1 MSSIDQLSISQL
13 KQLRETNQGNPAMVE
28 YLDNKILAAEA
39 NSMAQPTLG
48 VGDLARAVGQG
59 AWSMGDEI
67 EAGLRTGFG
76 FAGDYDAT
84 KSQINSEI
92 AQAYDSNPV
101 AMNAVEFG
109 SGFLIP
115 GGNIAKG
122 FKLADKGLDALN
134 SARTIKDATKIGA
147 INGAA
152 NGAIDGF
159 GASTLSEDGG
169 LGTLLNMGGGAGIGT
184 GFGTLLGA
192 GLPALTRA
200 FRGSRD
206 PEAILRQVVAET
218 GLTAKE
224 INARLEDLGPEA
236 TLADAF
242 PVLRQTA
249 QGSVGIGGATDS
261 VGALAERNAK
271 ASGRLASEVTEE
283 TGSTINTARERTT
296 ALEAERSR
304 VANEDYRPLDETMF
318 STSEAQDL
326 LDSPLAERYLNDA
339 IKAYASDPKNNIS
352 YKALKAMMAGDPEND
367 IPGMIPARILANA
380 RSAMGEKASDL
391 SAKGQNTEARSLGI
405 VADQYG
411 GFLDQVPGYTQA
423 NANFSRAST
432 NIDAIA
438 EGRTIAQ
445 NSNRFGDDK
454 ARLEDLSQT
463 DPQARGALAVGAQS
477 DLINDLMVSGGNRQT
492 GSATS
497 RLGPFEQQRLRLEAA
512 RVPQMEQSIARE
524 NDFYD
529 TFMQVDPKMGSK
541 TAGAQ
546 AAKDQLTQTSGVLN
560 MVGGVMNPT
569 EVVTKHIAEKF
580 KLTNE
585 GVARQLT
592 DILLRQGMSPDEV
605 IKMLSTQQGMTEL
618 SEYLAKVGG
627 RNAGLTGGILSVIS
641 E

>member
-1 MSSIDQLSISQL
+1 MSSIDQLSVSQL
-13 KQLRETNQGNPAMVE
+13 KQLRETNQGDPAMVE

-39 NSMAQPTLG
+39 NAMAQPTIG

-76 FAGDYDAT
+76 RLGDYDAT
-84 KSQINSEI
+84 KAQINNEI
-92 AQAYDSNPV
+92 AQAYDESPI

-122 FKLADKGLDALN
+122 LKLGGKGLNALTDAGTLTGAAKTGALN
-134 SARTIKDATKIGA
+134 GFV
-147 INGAA
+147 NGAV
-152 NGAIDGF
+152 DGF
-159 GASTLSEDGG
+159 GASTLSEDGVI
-169 LGTLLNMGGGAGIGT
+169 GTGWNIAKGAGTGT
-184 GFGTLLGA
+184 GFGTLFGA
-192 GLPALTRA
+192 GLPALARA
-200 FRGSRD
+200 FKGSQD

-218 GLTAKE
+218 GLSPKE
-224 INARLEDLGPEA
+224 INARLKELGPNA

-261 VGALAERNAK
+261 VGALAERNAS
-271 ASGRLASEVTEE
+271 APGRLAGEVTDE
-283 TGSTINTARERTT
+283 TGSTIDTARDRTA
-296 ALEAERSR
+296 ALEAERTR
-304 VANEDYRPLDETMF
+304 VANEDYRPLDEAMF
-318 STSEAQDL
+318 STGEAQEL
-326 LDSPLAERYLNDA
+326 LDSPLAEQYLTEA

-380 RSAMGEKASDL
+380 KSAMGERATDL
-391 SAKGQNTEARSLGI
+391 LANGQTTRARSLGI

-411 GFLDQVPGYTQA
+411 DFLDQVPGYTQA

-438 EGRTIAQ
+438 EGETFAQ
-445 NSNRFGDDK
+445 NSNQFGRDK
-454 ARLEDLSQT
+454 ARLRTLSQE
-463 DPQARGALAVGAQS
+463 DPVARGALATGAQS
-477 DLINDLMVSGGNRQT
+477 DLINDLTVSGGNRQT

-512 RVPQMEQSIARE
+512 RVPQMERSIARE

-529 TFMQVDPKMGSK
+529 TFMQVDPKMGAK
-541 TAGAQ
+541 TEGARS
-546 AAKDQLTQTSGVLN
+546 AKERLQQTSGVLN

-569 EVVTKHIAEKF
+569 EVVTKQIAEKF
-580 KLTNE
+580 KLKNKE
-585 GVARQLT
+585 VARQLT
-592 DILLRQGMSPDEV
+592 DILLRQGMSADEV
-605 IKMLSTQQGMTEL
+605 IRMLSTEKGMTEL

>member
-1 MSSIDQLSISQL
+1 MSSLDRLTIAELTE
-13 KQLRETNQGNPAMVE
+13 LRGRVKDPTT
-28 YLDNKILAAEA
+28 LALLEERIAEA
-39 NSMAQPTLG
+39 ERNAPVG
-48 VGDLARAVGQG
+48 FGDLARAVGQG
-59 AWSMGDEI
+59 AWSMGDEV

-84 KSQINSEI
+84 KAQINSEI
-92 AQAYDSNPV
+92 AQAYDSNPI

-122 FKLADKGLDALN
+122 FKLAGRGWDGLK
-134 SARTIKDATKIGA
+134 SADTLTGA
-147 INGAA
+147 AKTGAFNGAV

-159 GASTLSEDGG
+159 GASTLSEDGVIGTG
-169 LGTLLNMGGGAGIGT
+169 LNIAQGVGIGT

-192 GLPALTRA
+192 GLPALTRGL
-200 FRGSRD
+200 RGSRD

-218 GLTAKE
+218 GLTPEA
-224 INARLEDLGPEA
+224 INARLAELGPEA

-261 VGALAERNAK
+261 IGALAERNA
-271 ASGRLASEVTEE
+271 AAPGRLAGEVTDE
-283 TGSTINTARERTT
+283 TGSTIDTARET
-296 ALEAERSR
+296 AEKLKAERTR
-304 VANEDYRPLDETMF
+304 VANEDYRPLDKTMF
-318 STSEAQDL
+318 SADEAQDL
-326 LDSPLAERYLNDA
+326 LDSPLAQRYLTEA
-339 IKAYASDPKNNIS
+339 VKAYASDPGNNIS
-352 YKALKAMMAGDPEND
+352 YKALKALMAGDPEND
-367 IPGMIPARILANA
+367 VPGMIPARILADA
-380 RSAMGEKASDL
+380 RSAMGEKANDL
-391 SAKGQNTEARSLGI
+391 AAKGQSTDARSLGK
-405 VADQYG
+405 VVDQYG

-438 EGRTIAQ
+438 EGAKLGQ
-445 NSNRFGDDK
+445 NSGRFGDDK
-454 ARLEDLSQT
+454 ARLAELEQT
-463 DPQARGALAVGAQS
+463 DPSARGALAVGAQS
-477 DLINDLMVSGGNRQT
+477 DLINDLLVSGGNRQT

-497 RLGPFEQQRLRLEAA
+497 RLGPFEQQRLRLQAA

-541 TAGAQ
+541 TAGAS
-546 AAKDQLTQTSGVLN
+546 AAKEQLEQTSGVLN
-560 MVGGVMNPT
+560 MAQSVINPT
-569 EVVTKHIAEKF
+569 EVAAKQITEKF
-580 KLTNE
+580 KLKNE
-585 GVARQLT
+585 KVARQLT
-592 DILLRQGMSPDEV
+592 DILLRQGISPDE
-605 IKMLSTQQGMTEL
+605 IIRMLSTERGMTEL